1 MGCNQTIAPEEN
13 SPLVRVRVG
22 LRLVWGWGAIF
33 LGGSCPNFEVIFNV
47 FTNLFEIFL
56 KYFELV

>member
-1 MGCNQTIAPEEN
+1 MGGNQTIAPEEN
-13 SPLVRVRVG
+13 SPLVRVRVE
-22 LRLVWGWGAIF
+22 LRLLLGLGSNF
-33 LGGSCPNFEVIFNV
+33 LGGSCPNFEVISNV